1 MKILTINTNPFFYD
15 GISNVIANLYNGL
28 DKENLQIDFLFI
40 NKPPKELEST
50 LHQSDNNLYVVSRT
64 KNTVI
69 KYMFSLYKMVKNNG
83 YDLVHIHGNSH
94 TVVVELLPI
103 ALAGC
108 KNRFVHAHNTFCK
121 HEKLHKIMTPLF
133 NVLCTGNLAC
143 GDKAGQF
150 MYGKK
155 QFQVIKNGIDTNKYR
170 FSAEDRVVIRS
181 KLGIENKKVIG
192 HVGTL
197 YNPHK
202 NQSFLLDVL
211 KQLLDID
218 CSYVLILVGD
228 GQDKEV
234 LIEKAKSLN
243 IFDKVIFAGTTDNVT
258 PILSAM
264 DMVVM
269 PSHYEGLP
277 LSLIEEQANGLC
289 CIVSD
294 VITTEVDVTGNV
306 VFLSLNDSPLKWAER
321 IRDTVVKNP
330 EERSAESQRSI
341 KCIEDRGYGIKSQA
355 NILKMLYSQS
365 IK

>member
-1 MKILTINTNPFFYD
+1 MRILIINTNPFFYD
-15 GISNVIANLYNGL
+15 GISNVIANLYKGI
-28 DKENLQIDFLFI
+28 DKEGMQIDFLFV
-40 NKPPKELEST
+40 NNPPEGLKST
-50 LHQSDNNLYVVSRT
+50 LLQGNNHIYIVPRT
-64 KNTVI
+64 ENTVI
-69 KYMFSLYKMVKNNG
+69 KYMFSLYRLVKKNK

-103 ALAGC
+103 SLAGC

-121 HEKLHKIMTPLF
+121 HEKLHKMMTPLF
-133 NVLCTGNLAC
+133 NALCTGNLAC

-170 FSAEDRVVIRS
+170 FSEEDRAVIRA

-197 YNPHK
+197 YNHHK

-211 KQLLDID
+211 KRLLDID
-218 CSYVLILVGD
+218 CSYILVLVGD
-228 GQDKEV
+228 GQDKET

-243 IFDKVIFAGTTDNVT
+243 ISDNVIFAGTADNVA

-277 LSLIEEQANGLC
+277 LSLIEEQANGLS

-294 VITTEVDVTGNV
+294 VITTEVDVTGNII
-306 VFLSLNDSPLKWAER
+306 FLSLNDSPLKWAER
-321 IRDTVVKNP
+321 IRDSVVKNP
-330 EERSAESQRSI
+330 EERTAESQRAI
-341 KCIEDRGYGIKSQA
+341 KCIEDSGYGIKSQA

-365 IK
+365 LK